1 MLQKIRPLLMFDDQA
16 EEAAKFYTSIFEDS
30 KIVSV
35 DRYGEEGPGPEGKV
49 MVAVFE
55 LAGQRFMSLNMFQP
69 MQTSPVFYVECETQE
84 EVDRFWERLSQ
95 GGEKGRCGW
104 LTDRFG
110 VQWNIVPRV
119 FFDLMHDEDEEKAG
133 RVFKAMLQM
142 TKLDIEE
149 LRRAYDGVTV

>member
-1 MLQKIRPLLMFDDQA
+1 MQKIRPFLMFDDQA
-16 EEAAKFYTSIFEDS
+16 EEAAEFYTSIFEDS
-30 KIVSV
+30 RIVSV
-35 DRYGEEGPGPEGKV
+35 NRYGEEGPGPAGKA

-69 MQTSPVFYVECETQE
+69 MQTSPAFYVDCETQE
-84 EVDRFWERLSQ
+84 EVDRFWERLSE

-119 FFDLMHDEDEEKAG
+119 FFDLMQGEDEEKSG